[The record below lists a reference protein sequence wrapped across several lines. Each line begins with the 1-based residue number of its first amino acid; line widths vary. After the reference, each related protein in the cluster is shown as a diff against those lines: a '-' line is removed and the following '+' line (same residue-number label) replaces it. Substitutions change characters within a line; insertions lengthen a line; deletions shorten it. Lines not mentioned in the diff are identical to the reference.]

1 MSAKNDKRNKFLVG
15 VAIVVG
21 VALVGQW
28 LGLWEL
34 SAFVPMGG
42 PEGGQ

>member
-1 MSAKNDKRNKFLVG
+1 MSMNKDKRNKFLVG

-28 LGLWEL
+28 IGLWEL
-34 SAFVPMGG
+34 TAFLPTGG

>member
-1 MSAKNDKRNKFLVG
+1 MSAKHDKRNKFLIG

>member
-21 VALVGQW
+21 VALVGQM
-28 LGLWEL
+28 LGLWDL

-42 PEGGQ
+42 EGAE